1 MQHISVENFWT
12 IGSDTRSLTHASVVA
27 NSRFATPG
35 TFMESFAITRAC
47 TFLKVSAHFAV
58 LVVGCHE

>member
-12 IGSDTRSLTHASVVA
+12 TGSDTRSLTHVVA

-47 TFLKVSAHFAV
+47 TFLKVPAHFAV
-58 LVVGCHE
+58 LLVGCHE